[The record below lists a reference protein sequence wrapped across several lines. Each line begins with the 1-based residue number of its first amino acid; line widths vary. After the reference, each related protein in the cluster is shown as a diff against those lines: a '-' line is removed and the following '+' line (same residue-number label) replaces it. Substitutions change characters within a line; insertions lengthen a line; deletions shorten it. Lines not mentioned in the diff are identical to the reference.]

1 MMVKK
6 ILFVVYDN
14 ESHISWFPQGIAYLA
29 SAVRDAGHEVTIYS
43 QDIHHYSEEH
53 LTKYLNENKFDVVAI
68 STIGGYYQHD
78 KLLLLS
84 DAINSSKNRPYFII
98 GGHGPAPEIE
108 YFLKKTKADAVG
120 IGEGEIT
127 IVELLDALG
136 DVEKLKKV
144 KGIAFRDGDSV
155 EVTQRREL
163 IENIDEIKMPA
174 YDLFDMNHYRL
185 LRLPGADIT
194 DFVMP
199 MLSGRGCTFECN
211 FCYRLDKGF
220 RPRSAESII
229 EEMKFLHETYGI
241 TYIAFSDELL
251 MSSVERTK
259 EFCEKL
265 ISSGLKIKW
274 NCNGRLNYA
283 KPELI
288 KLMKES
294 GCVFINY
301 GIEAFDN
308 QILKNMNKALTTDI
322 IEAGVQATYNAGV
335 GAGLNIIFGNI
346 GENEETLQKGVDFLL
361 KYDQHDQ
368 LRTIRPVTPYPG
380 SPLYD
385 EAISR
390 GLLKDVEDFYTNKH
404 TNSDLVSINFT
415 ELTNE
420 EFDLA
425 LLKANSVLLE
435 NYYNHQK
442 ESSIKI
448 AEDLYKNRNANFRGF
463 RRV

>member
-1 MMVKK
+1 MDKKK

-14 ESHISWFPQGIAYLA
+14 KSYVSWFPQGIAYLA
-29 SAVRDAGHEVTIYS
+29 GAVRDAGHEVTIYN
-43 QDIHHYSEEH
+43 QDIHHYTDEH
-53 LTKYLNENKFDVVAI
+53 LTKYLDENKFDVVAI

-78 KLLLLS
+78 KLMDLS
-84 DAINSSKNRPYFII
+84 KAINASKNRPYYII
-98 GGHGPAPEIE
+98 GGHGPAPEVE
-108 YFLKKTKADAVG
+108 YFLKKTKADVVG
-120 IGEGEIT
+120 IGEGERT
-127 IVELLDALG
+127 IVELIPALG
-136 DVEKLKKV
+136 DPEKLKTV
-144 KGIAFRDGDSV
+144 KGIAYRVDD
-155 EVTQRREL
+155 EVFVTEKREL
-163 IENIDEIKMPA
+163 IANIDEIPMPA
-174 YDLFDMNHYRL
+174 YDLFDMNYYRL
-185 LRLPGADIT
+185 LRLPGADAT

-220 RPRSAESII
+220 RPRSAENII
-229 EEMKFLHETYGI
+229 EEMRFLHENYGI
-241 TYIAFSDELL
+241 TYMAFSDELL

-265 ISSGLKIKW
+265 IASGLKVKW

-283 KPELI
+283 KPELL

-322 IEAGVQATYNAGV
+322 IEKGIIATYEV
-335 GAGLNIIFGNI
+335 GIAAGLNIIFGNI

-361 KYDQHDQ
+361 KYDEHDQ

-380 SPLYD
+380 SPLYY

-390 GLLKDVEDFYTNKH
+390 GLLKDAEDFYNNKH
-404 TNSDLVSINFT
+404 INSDLVSINFT
-415 ELTNE
+415 DLSDD

-425 LLKANSVLLE
+425 LLKANTVLLN
-435 NYYNHQK
+435 NYYKHQA
-442 ESSIKI
+442 ESSIQI
-448 AEDLYKNRNANFRGF
+448 AEDLYKNRNAGFRGF

>member
-1 MMVKK
+1 MNKK
-6 ILFVVYDN
+6 NILFVVYDN
-14 ESHISWFPQGIAYLA
+14 RSYVSWFPQGIAYLA
-29 SAVRDAGHEVTIYS
+29 TAVRDAGHDVTIYN
-43 QDIHHYSEEH
+43 QDIHHYTEEH
-53 LTKYLNENKFDVVAI
+53 LTAYLDENKFDVVAI

-78 KLLLLS
+78 KLMLLS
-84 DAINSSKNRPYFII
+84 EAINKSKNRPFYLI
-98 GGHGPAPEIE
+98 GGHGPAPEVE
-108 YFLKKTKADAVG
+108 YFLRKTQADAVG
-120 IGEGEIT
+120 IGEGEKT
-127 IVELLDALG
+127 IVELIDALG
-136 DVEKLKKV
+136 DVEKLNKV
-144 KGIAFRDGDSV
+144 KGIAYRVGD
-155 EVTQRREL
+155 EVVTTEPREL
-163 IENIDEIKMPA
+163 IKNIDEIPMPA
-174 YDLFDMNHYRL
+174 YDLFDMNYYRL
-185 LRLPGADIT
+185 LRLPGASDT
-194 DFVMP
+194 DFTMP

-220 RPRSAESII
+220 RPRSAENII
-229 EEMKFLHETYGI
+229 EEMKFLHENYGI

-251 MSSVERTK
+251 MSSVERTR

-265 ISSGLKIKW
+265 IASGLKVKW

-283 KPELI
+283 KPELL

-322 IEAGVQATYNAGV
+322 IEAGITATYAAGI

-380 SPLYD
+380 SPLYY
-385 EAISR
+385 EAIKR
-390 GLLKDVEDFYTNKH
+390 GLLKDIEDFYSNKH
-404 TNSDLVSINFT
+404 INSDLVSINFT
-415 ELTNE
+415 ELTDE

-425 LLKANSVLLE
+425 LMKANTTLLE
-435 NYYNHQK
+435 NYYKHQK
-442 ESSIKI
+442 EGSIKI
-448 AEDLYKNRNANFRGF
+448 AEDLYKNRNSSFRGF